1 MLPTSDSGASDAP
14 GAKRA
19 KAHPVAVGMAAAIVV
34 AIYLAH
40 AIDYWPQIN
49 DDAFITFRYA
59 KFLSLGR
66 GPYFNV
72 GEHVEGYTNTSMM
85 LLMAGVD
92 AVMGDTRLLAAAKV
106 FGIACGLA
114 TLLFTALLCRAWLR
128 KIDAMARDASVLAW
142 GAAALVASQSGFALN
157 STTGLETTLFSA
169 CIVGGLWLAQDAE
182 DRDRWRG
189 CGALFGLAVLTRPE
203 GLPVFVA
210 VWVARLWGGDRRDA
224 RFRRRLL
231 LDAALVAGAAAG
243 LLAFRW
249 FAYDGELLP
258 NTYYAKSGGM
268 GGQISASTYLLG
280 FVRKHLAYVGW
291 LPALFVLTTRER
303 ALLRNT
309 LPSLFVVGFGV
320 VSIFLA
326 GPDWMPGY
334 RLLAP
339 YLPAWAALS
348 VLGVCVLVGER
359 LPVRRTATAIAVC
372 GALVG
377 ALYLWQSPAR
387 TKYHDD
393 CRVRARGYAQGHALL
408 ADWLRSRSKPGETVA
423 LMDIGIVGF
432 RCIDLRILDVTGL
445 TDRFIAKSPGG
456 FLDKRFDPSYVFD
469 RPPEF
474 LVIALTGAVGR
485 DIGDPGPLVAW
496 SPVERRL
503 AATPEFRALYVHP
516 RTAPAGADPLEVLAA
531 SVGALRV
538 FEHAYPGRRYFLC
551 VYARGT

>member
-1 MLPTSDSGASDAP
+1 MLPTSDSGASDARGP
-14 GAKRA
+14 KRT
-19 KAHPVAVGMAAAIVV
+19 KANPVAVATAAAIVV

-40 AIDYWPQIN
+40 AVDYWPQIN

-85 LLMAGVD
+85 LLMAGVE
-92 AVMGDTRLLAAAKV
+92 AVMGDARLLAAAKV
-106 FGIACGLA
+106 TGIVGGLA

-128 KIDAMARDASVLAW
+128 KIDAMADHASVLAW
-142 GAAALVASQSGFALN
+142 VAPALVASQSGFALN

-169 CIVGGLWLAQDAE
+169 CIAGGLWLAQDAL

-210 VWVARLWGGDRRDA
+210 VWTARLLGGDRRDA
-224 RFRRRLL
+224 GLRRRLL
-231 LDAALVAGAAAG
+231 LDATLVAGAVAV
-243 LLAFRW
+243 LLTFRW

-268 GGQISASTYLLG
+268 GGQITASAYLLG

-291 LPALFVLTTRER
+291 LPALFVLATRQR
-303 ALLRNT
+303 ALLRSV

-320 VSIFLA
+320 ASIFLA

-339 YLPAWAALS
+339 YIPAWAALS
-348 VLGVCVLVGER
+348 VLGVCVIFGER
-359 LPVRRTATAIAVC
+359 LTARRTATTIAVC
-372 GALVG
+372 GVFVLT
-377 ALYLWQSPAR
+377 LYLWQSPAR
-387 TKYHDD
+387 IKYHDD
-393 CRVRARGYAQGHALL
+393 CRVRARGYTRGHAALG
-408 ADWLRSRSKPGETVA
+408 DWLRSRSKPGETVA

-469 RPPEF
+469 RPPEY

-485 DIGDPGPLVAW
+485 DIRDPGPLVAW

-503 AATPEFRALYVHP
+503 AATPEFRSLYVQS
-516 RTAPAGADPLEVLAA
+516 RTAPDGAEPLEVLAA
-531 SVGALRV
+531 SIGALRV
-538 FEHAYPGRRYFLC
+538 FEHDYPGRRYFLC